1 MDYIYLGVGAVIGF
15 HALTYA
21 RWLKNN
27 GNTLGAIGI
36 FILVISSLALPMLRI
51 FKGN

>member
-21 RWLKNN
+21 KWLKDN
-27 GNTLGAIGI
+27 GNILGTIGI
-36 FILVISSLALPMLRI
+36 FILVMTSLALPVLRI
-51 FKGN
+51 IKGI

>member
-1 MDYIYLGVGAVIGF
+1 MDYIYLGIGAVIGF

-27 GNTLGAIGI
+27 GNIAGAIGI
-36 FILVISSLALPMLRI
+36 FILTITSLALPVLRI
-51 FKGN
+51 IKGN